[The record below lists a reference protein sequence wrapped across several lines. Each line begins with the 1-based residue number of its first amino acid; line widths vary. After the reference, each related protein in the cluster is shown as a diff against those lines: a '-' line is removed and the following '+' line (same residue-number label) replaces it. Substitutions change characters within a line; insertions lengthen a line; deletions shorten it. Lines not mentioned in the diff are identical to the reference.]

1 MQGKDEREAHQQV
14 VAEVRVSKRP
24 VFQQEFYGEA
34 QARIM
39 FALQI

>member
-1 MQGKDEREAHQQV
+1 VQGQDEREAHQQV
-14 VAEVRVSKRP
+14 IAEVGVSKRP
-24 VFQQEFYGEA
+24 VLQQEFYGEA